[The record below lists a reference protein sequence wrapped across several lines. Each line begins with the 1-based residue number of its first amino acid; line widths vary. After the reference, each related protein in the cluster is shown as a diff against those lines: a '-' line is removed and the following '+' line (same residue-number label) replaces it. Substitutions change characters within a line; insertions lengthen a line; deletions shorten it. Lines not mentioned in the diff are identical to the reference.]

1 MAVTPAVEIRF
12 AEVID
17 FSKDGDCN
25 VGLLPRRKGLLERRE
40 ARVMRGCRSLARE
53 ESRAIFLG
61 FFSLPRLGVTV
72 VQCVT
77 SDCVDLVPVFLSVL
91 EWLFPLRVVWFFLA
105 SRWWC
110 RLVLFVFEAMKSS
123 GAFGFEATVVRS
135 VISSFAIWV
144 HYTLIVTT
152 FSGSF
157 TCFWVWIGSSLGI
170 PEAAFVMITLD
181 ATSSFRWPAT
191 TAPPDQV

>member
-1 MAVTPAVEIRF
+1 MAVTPAVEIMF

-40 ARVMRGCRSLARE
+40 ARVMR
-53 ESRAIFLG
+53 
-61 FFSLPRLGVTV
+61 GVTV

-110 RLVLFVFEAMKSS
+110 RLVLFGFEVMKSS